1 MHFIKALTVPI
12 VISAVKGCSMPGP
25 MVSQAKQQ
33 LNAIIDAYLSVS
45 DVERV
50 LVACDYADTAHD
62 GVARKSGEPYIL
74 HPIAV
79 SCILA
84 HMRLDAETLM
94 AALLHDVIE
103 DTEFTKQDITEK
115 FGLTVAELVDG
126 VTKLSQSSDK
136 EYNKAASF
144 RKILQ
149 ATLQDPRVIII
160 KLADRYHNMTT
171 LGALRPDKRARIAQ
185 ETFEIFVPMAR
196 LVGMNEMAD
205 NLEHLC
211 YQNLDLDMYNN
222 VQEALLQTKP
232 KRCEYQTKWENNLTT
247 LLEQHQI
254 TGRIKKKNNN
264 IELLRHFVKND
275 IDLQELTHS
284 HAFEIIL
291 QSIADCDR
299 LAEILK
305 ESFKVLSYADH
316 IRRPLPGGNQS
327 LMLRLKGEKTTLSLT
342 IQTEL
347 MRKAARFGVVLG
359 ENAPQACRSA
369 IQASMQNLN
378 VLVDGECAK
387 TTFSELLD
395 YLHQE
400 KIWVYTPHG
409 HLHELPQGATA
420 VDFAYSASLFLGNHA
435 VGAKINGETKPL
447 STPLLS
453 GQVIEIITDVL
464 ATPNPDWLS
473 FINTQKARR
482 ALQNILRDQDQDEQ
496 RLVGQQA
503 LNRALKLF
511 NRSVSDLSLADWEN
525 LLNWRHLNDKE
536 QLFEQIAVGDL
547 LPQLVANHL
556 FSQDTIQTSNNSS
569 RLILGTD
576 GIDVKYAHCCN
587 PVLGDPIQG
596 HLSRRGL
603 IVHRARCH
611 NLLHEQQQH
620 PENIMPLQWTTEDS
634 EDISFTAYLCLN
646 MLLNDE
652 QISELIYLCR
662 KEKVGVE
669 TVRSHEDKTYV
680 NIVVHNRKQIAE
692 VIRNLRM
699 HFGFPRISRLAQP
712 IAITESAKVAS

>member
-1 MHFIKALTVPI
+1 
-12 VISAVKGCSMPGP
+12 MPGP
-25 MVSQAKQQ
+25 QVSQAKQQ
-33 LNAIIDAYLSVS
+33 LKIIIDAYLNEK

-50 LVACDYADTAHD
+50 LAACDYADMAHD
-62 GVARKSGEPYIL
+62 GITRKSGEPYVL

-79 SCILA
+79 ASILA
-84 HMRLDAETLM
+84 HMRLDTETLM

-103 DTEFTKQDITEK
+103 DTEFNKDDITET
-115 FGLTVAELVDG
+115 FSRTVAELVDG
-126 VTKLSQSSDK
+126 VTKLSHSSDK
-136 EYNKAASF
+136 EFNKAASF

-149 ATLQDPRVIII
+149 ATLQDPRVIIV

-171 LGALRPDKRARIAQ
+171 LEALRPDKRARIAK

-211 YQNLDLDMYNN
+211 YQNLDLDMYND
-222 VQEALLQTKP
+222 VQAALLQTKS
-232 KRCEYQTKWENNLTT
+232 KRCEYQAIWEKKLSD
-247 LLEQHQI
+247 LLEQHRLQ
-254 TGRIKKKNNN
+254 GRIKKKDNN

-275 IDLQELTHS
+275 INLQELTHS

-291 QSIADCDR
+291 QSIADCDSF
-299 LAEILK
+299 AELLK
-305 ESFKVLSYADH
+305 DSFKVLNFQDN
-316 IRRPLPGGNQS
+316 IRQPLPGGNQS
-327 LMLRLKGEKTTLSLT
+327 LTMRIKGEKTTLSLT

-347 MRKAARFGVVLG
+347 MRKAARFGLVLG
-359 ENAPQACRSA
+359 ESAPQACRSA

-400 KIWVYTPHG
+400 KIWVYTPQG

-435 VGAKINGETKPL
+435 VGSKVDGEIKPL
-447 STPLLS
+447 STPLAS

-482 ALQNILRDQDQDEQ
+482 AIQNILRDQDRDEQ
-496 RLVGQQA
+496 LLVGQQA

-511 NRSVSDLSLADWEN
+511 NRSIKDLSLSDWEN
-525 LLNWRHLNDKE
+525 LLNWRHIQTQE

-556 FSQDTIQTSNNSS
+556 FANDEHSSSASS
-569 RLILGTD
+569 RLIQGTE
-576 GIDVKYAHCCN
+576 GADVKYAHCCN

-596 HLSRRGL
+596 HLTRRGL
-603 IVHRARCH
+603 IVHRSRCH
-611 NLLHEQQQH
+611 NLLHEQKQH
-620 PENIMPLQWTTEDS
+620 PENIMPLHWTTDDS
-634 EDISFTAYLCLN
+634 EDISFTAYLCIDLA
-646 MLLNDE
+646 MNDE
-652 QISELIYLCR
+652 QISDLIYQCR
-662 KEKVGVE
+662 KAKSGVE
-669 TVRSHEDKTYV
+669 SVRNYDGKTYV
-680 NIVVHNRKQIAE
+680 NIVAHNRKQIAQI
-692 VIRNLRM
+692 IRDLRM
-699 HFGFPRISRLAQP
+699 NFGFPRIVRLAQP
-712 IAITESAKVAS
+712 IVMPEASKAS

>member
-1 MHFIKALTVPI
+1 
-12 VISAVKGCSMPGP
+12 MPGEA
-25 MVSQAKQQ
+25 VRQAKQQ
-33 LNAIIDAYLSVS
+33 LSLIIDAYLNTH

-50 LVACDYADTAHD
+50 LAACDYADIAHT
-62 GVARKSGEPYIL
+62 GITRKSGEPYII

-103 DTEFTKQDITEK
+103 DTDFTKDDIIEK

-126 VTKLSQSSDK
+126 VTKLSHSSDK

-171 LGALRPDKRARIAQ
+171 LESLRPDKRARIAQ
-185 ETFEIFVPMAR
+185 ETYDIFVPMAR

-205 NLEHLC
+205 NLENLC
-211 YQNLDLDMYNN
+211 YQNLDLDMFVD
-222 VQEALLQTKP
+222 VQNALAQTKP
-232 KRCEYQTKWENNLTT
+232 ERCKYQTIWEQNLTD
-247 LLEQHQI
+247 LLTTQSIQ
-254 TGRIKKKNNN
+254 GRIKKKNNN
-264 IELLRHFVKND
+264 IELIRHFVKNE
-275 IDLQELTHS
+275 INLQELTHS

-291 QSIADCDR
+291 QNIADCDHLVDALR
-299 LAEILK
+299 EN
-305 ESFKVLSYADH
+305 FQVLHYDDH

-327 LMLRLKGEKTTLSLT
+327 LMLKLKGEKTSLSLT

-347 MRKAARFGVVLG
+347 MRKAARYGLVLG

-378 VLVDGECAK
+378 VLIDGACAK
-387 TTFSELLD
+387 TTFNDLLD

-409 HLHELPQGATA
+409 QLHELPQGATV

-435 VGAKINGETKPL
+435 VGAKINGEIKPL
-447 STPLLS
+447 STPLIS
-453 GQVIEIITDVL
+453 GQVVEIITDVL

-482 ALQNILRDQDQDEQ
+482 ALQNILKDQDDEEQ
-496 RLVGQQA
+496 CLVGQQA

-511 NRSVSDLSLADWEN
+511 NLSVNDLSQEDWTD
-525 LLNWRHLNDKE
+525 LLQWRHVSTKDV
-536 QLFEQIAVGDL
+536 LFQQIAVGDL

-556 FSQDTIQTSNNSS
+556 FAQDHHDELLTSN
-569 RLILGTD
+569 RLIQGTD
-576 GIDVKYAHCCN
+576 GVDVKYAHCCN
-587 PVLGDPIQG
+587 PVMGDPIQG
-596 HLSRRGL
+596 HISRRGL
-603 IVHRARCH
+603 IVHRAKCH
-611 NLLHEQQQH
+611 NLLHEQHLH
-620 PENIMPLQWTTEDS
+620 PENIMLLQWTTEPVD
-634 EDISFTAYLCLN
+634 DVSFTAYLSID
-646 MLLNDE
+646 MRMSDE
-652 QISELIYLCR
+652 QISELIYQCR
-662 KEKVGVE
+662 KAKTGVE
-669 TVRSHEDKTYV
+669 MVQTHDDKTYV
-680 NIVVHNRKQIAE
+680 NIVVDDRKKIAQI
-692 VIRNLRM
+692 IRELRM
-699 HFGFPRISRLAQP
+699 HFGFPRIERLSMPAVLP
-712 IAITESAKVAS
+712 SVSHAC

>member
-1 MHFIKALTVPI
+1 
-12 VISAVKGCSMPGP
+12 MPGQE
-25 MVSQAKQQ
+25 VSQAKRQ
-33 LNAIIDAYLSVS
+33 LNIIIDAYLKPSE
-45 DVERV
+45 VEQV
-50 LVACDYADTAHD
+50 LAACDYADIAHD
-62 GVARKSGEPYIL
+62 GVTRKSGEPYIL

-84 HMRLDAETLM
+84 HMRMDAETLM

-103 DTEFTKQDITEK
+103 DTDFSKDDITDK
-115 FGLTVAELVDG
+115 FGRIVAELVDG
-126 VTKLSQSSDK
+126 VTKLSHSSDK

-171 LGALRPDKRARIAQ
+171 LGSLRPDKRARIAQ
-185 ETFEIFVPMAR
+185 ETFDVFVPMAR

-211 YQNLDLDMYNN
+211 YQNLDLDMYND
-222 VQEALLQTKP
+222 VQESLLSTKP
-232 KRCEYQTKWENNLTT
+232 ERCQYQTVWEQNLAD
-247 LLEQHQI
+247 LLHTYSIE
-254 TGRIKKKNNN
+254 GRIKKKNNN
-264 IELLRHFVKND
+264 IELLRHFVKNE

-291 QSIADCDR
+291 KTIADCDR
-299 LAEILK
+299 LVEALREN
-305 ESFKVLSYADH
+305 FQVLHYEDH
-316 IRRPLPGGNQS
+316 IRYPLPGGNQS
-327 LMLRLKGEKTTLSLT
+327 LMIRLKGEKTTLSLT

-369 IQASMQNLN
+369 IQASMKNLN
-378 VLVDGECAK
+378 ILVDGDCAK
-387 TTFSELLD
+387 TTFNDLLD

-409 HLHELPQGATA
+409 QLHELPQGATA

-435 VGAKINGETKPL
+435 VGAKINGEIKPL
-447 STPLLS
+447 STPLQS
-453 GQVIEIITDVL
+453 GQVIEVITDVL

-482 ALQNILRDQDQDEQ
+482 AIQNILKDQDIEEQ

-511 NRSVSDLSLADWEN
+511 NLSVKDLSESDWAD
-525 LLNWRHLNDKE
+525 LLQWRHVSTKE
-536 QLFEQIAVGDL
+536 ALFEQIAVGDL

-556 FSQDTIQTSNNSS
+556 FAQDQDENNASQ
-569 RLILGTD
+569 RLIQGTE
-576 GIDVKYAHCCN
+576 GVDVKYAHCCN

-596 HLSRRGL
+596 HISRRGL

-611 NLLHEQQQH
+611 NLLHEQHLH
-620 PENIMPLQWTTEDS
+620 PENIMPLHWNSETED
-634 EDISFTAYLCLN
+634 DINFSAYLSIDLV
-646 MLLNDE
+646 LNDE

-662 KEKVGVE
+662 KLKTGVE
-669 TVRSHEDKTYV
+669 SVQSRDDKTFV
-680 NIVVHNRKQIAE
+680 NIVVKDRKQIAQI
-692 VIRNLRM
+692 IRELRM
-699 HFGFPRISRLAQP
+699 LFGFPRVTRLAMP
-712 IAITESAKVAS
+712 IAITPVSKAC

>member
-1 MHFIKALTVPI
+1 
-12 VISAVKGCSMPGP
+12 MPDP
-25 MVSQAKQQ
+25 QVSQARQQ
-33 LNAIIDAYLSVS
+33 LKIIIDAYLDAS

-50 LVACDYADTAHD
+50 LAACDYADLAHD
-62 GVARKSGEPYIL
+62 GVTRKSGEPYIL

-79 SCILA
+79 SSILS

-103 DTEFTKQDITEK
+103 DTEFNKDDIAEK
-115 FGLTVAELVDG
+115 FGRTVAELVDG
-126 VTKLSQSSDK
+126 VTKLSHSSDK

-171 LGALRPDKRARIAQ
+171 LGSLRPDKRMRIAQ
-185 ETFEIFVPMAR
+185 ETSDIFVPMAR
-196 LVGMNEMAD
+196 IVGMNEMAD

-211 YQNLDLDMYNN
+211 YQNLDLDMFNN

-232 KRCEYQTKWENNLTT
+232 KRCEYQSLWEKNLTE
-247 LLEQHQI
+247 LLQQHQI
-254 TGRIKKKNNN
+254 SGRIKKKNNN

-299 LAEILK
+299 LAEILR
-305 ESFKVLSYADH
+305 ENFQILHYEDH

-327 LMLRLKGEKTTLSLT
+327 LMMRLKGEKTTLSLT

-347 MRKAARFGVVLG
+347 MRKAARFGVILG

-378 VLVDGECAK
+378 VLIDGACAK
-387 TTFSELLD
+387 TTFSDLLD

-409 HLHELPQGATA
+409 HLHELPQGATV

-435 VGAKINGETKPL
+435 VGAKINGEIKPL
-447 STPLLS
+447 STPLIS

-482 ALQNILRDQDQDEQ
+482 AIQNILRDQDIEEQ
-496 RLVGQQA
+496 QLVGQQA

-511 NRSVSDLSLADWEN
+511 NRSITDLTDADW
-525 LLNWRHLNDKE
+525 LDILQWRHIESQE

-556 FSQDTIQTSNNSS
+556 FAQGQNIDPQSS
-569 RLILGTD
+569 TRLIQGTE
-576 GIDVKYAHCCN
+576 GVDVKYAHCCN
-587 PVLGDPIQG
+587 PVLGDPLQG

-611 NLLHEQQQH
+611 NLLHEQHLH
-620 PENIMPLQWTTEDS
+620 PENIMPLQWSSEDI
-634 EDISFTAYLCLN
+634 EDISFNAYLSIDLS
-646 MLLNDE
+646 MNDE
-652 QISELIYLCR
+652 QISDLIYQCS
-662 KEKVGVE
+662 KEKTGVE
-669 TVRSHEDKTYV
+669 MVHNHDGKTYV
-680 NIVVHNRKQIAE
+680 NIVVHNRKQIAQI
-692 VIRNLRM
+692 IRDLRM
-699 HFGFPRISRLAQP
+699 HFGFPRIARLGQP
-712 IAITESAKVAS
+712 INISETSKAS

>member
-1 MHFIKALTVPI
+1 
-12 VISAVKGCSMPGP
+12 MPGP
-25 MVSQAKQQ
+25 QVSQARQQ
-33 LNAIIDAYLSVS
+33 LKIIIDAYLDAS

-50 LVACDYADTAHD
+50 LAACDYADLAHD
-62 GVARKSGEPYIL
+62 GVTRKSGEPYIL

-79 SCILA
+79 SSILS

-103 DTEFTKQDITEK
+103 DTEFNKDDIAEK
-115 FGLTVAELVDG
+115 FGRTVAELVDG
-126 VTKLSQSSDK
+126 VTKLSHSSDK

-144 RKILQ
+144 RRILQ

-171 LGALRPDKRARIAQ
+171 LGSLRPDKRMRIAQ
-185 ETFEIFVPMAR
+185 ETSDIFVPMAR
-196 LVGMNEMAD
+196 IVGMNEMAD

-211 YQNLDLDMYNN
+211 YQNLDLDMFNN

-232 KRCEYQTKWENNLTT
+232 KRCEYQSLWEKNLTE
-247 LLEQHQI
+247 LLQQHQI
-254 TGRIKKKNNN
+254 SGRIKKKNNN

-299 LAEILK
+299 LAEILR
-305 ESFKVLSYADH
+305 ENFQILHYEDH

-327 LMLRLKGEKTTLSLT
+327 LMMRLKGEKTTLSLT

-347 MRKAARFGVVLG
+347 MRKAARFGVILG

-378 VLVDGECAK
+378 VLIDGACAK
-387 TTFSELLD
+387 TTFSDLLD

-409 HLHELPQGATA
+409 HLHELPQGATV

-435 VGAKINGETKPL
+435 VGAKINGEIKPL
-447 STPLLS
+447 STPLVS

-482 ALQNILRDQDQDEQ
+482 AIQNILRDQDIEEQ
-496 RLVGQQA
+496 QLVGQQA

-511 NRSVSDLSLADWEN
+511 NRSITDLTDADW
-525 LLNWRHLNDKE
+525 LDILQWRHIESQE

-556 FSQDTIQTSNNSS
+556 FAQGQNIDPQAST
-569 RLILGTD
+569 RLIQGTE
-576 GIDVKYAHCCN
+576 GVDVKYAHCCN

-611 NLLHEQQQH
+611 NLLHEQHLH
-620 PENIMPLQWTTEDS
+620 PENIMPLHWTSDDAN
-634 EDISFTAYLCLN
+634 DISFTAYLSVD
-646 MLLNDE
+646 MVMNDE
-652 QISELIYLCR
+652 QISDLIYQCR
-662 KEKVGVE
+662 KEKTGVE
-669 TVRSHEDKTYV
+669 MVHSHEGKTYV
-680 NIVVHNRKQIAE
+680 NIVVHNRKQIAQI
-692 VIRNLRM
+692 IRDLRM
-699 HFGFPRISRLAQP
+699 HFGFPRITRLAQP
-712 IAITESAKVAS
+712 INISEASKAS

>member
-1 MHFIKALTVPI
+1 
-12 VISAVKGCSMPGP
+12 
-25 MVSQAKQQ
+25 
-33 LNAIIDAYLSVS
+33 
-45 DVERV
+45 
-50 LVACDYADTAHD
+50 
-62 GVARKSGEPYIL
+62 
-74 HPIAV
+74 
-79 SCILA
+79 
-84 HMRLDAETLM
+84 MRLDAETLM

-103 DTEFTKQDITEK
+103 DTDFNKEDIAEK
-115 FGLTVAELVDG
+115 FGRTVAELVDG
-126 VTKLSQSSDK
+126 VTKLSHSSDK

-171 LGALRPDKRARIAQ
+171 LGSLRPDKRARIAQ
-185 ETFEIFVPMAR
+185 ETFDIFVPMAR
-196 LVGMNEMAD
+196 IVGMNEMAD

-211 YQNLDLDMYNN
+211 YQNLDLDMFNN
-222 VQEALLQTKP
+222 VQDALLQTKP
-232 KRCEYQTKWENNLTT
+232 KRCEYQSIWEKNLTE
-247 LLEQHQI
+247 LLQQHQI
-254 TGRIKKKNNN
+254 SGRIKKKNNN

-275 IDLQELTHS
+275 INLQELTHS

-299 LAEILK
+299 LAEILR
-305 ESFKVLSYADH
+305 ENFQILHYEDH

-327 LMLRLKGEKTTLSLT
+327 LMMRLKGEKTTLSLT

-387 TTFSELLD
+387 TTFSDLLD

-435 VGAKINGETKPL
+435 VGAKVNGETRPL
-447 STPLLS
+447 STPLVS

-482 ALQNILRDQDQDEQ
+482 AIQNILRDQDIEEQ
-496 RLVGQQA
+496 QLVGQQA

-511 NRSVSDLSLADWEN
+511 NRSIKDLTESDWMDILQ
-525 LLNWRHLNDKE
+525 WRYIESKE

-556 FSQDTIQTSNNSS
+556 FAQGQGLDNQSS
-569 RLILGTD
+569 TRLIQGTE
-576 GIDVKYAHCCN
+576 GVDVKYAHCCN

-611 NLLHEQQQH
+611 NLLHEQHLH
-620 PENIMPLQWTTEDS
+620 PENIMPLHWTS
-634 EDISFTAYLCLN
+634 EEVNDISFTAYLSID
-646 MLLNDE
+646 MEMSDE
-652 QISELIYLCR
+652 QVSDLIYQCR
-662 KEKVGVE
+662 KEKTGVE
-669 TVRSHEDKTYV
+669 MVHNHEGKTYV
-680 NIVVHNRKQIAE
+680 NIVVHNRKQIAQI
-692 VIRNLRM
+692 IRDLRM
-699 HFGFPRISRLAQP
+699 HFGFPRIVRLAQP
-712 IAITESAKVAS
+712 INIAEASKAS

>member
-1 MHFIKALTVPI
+1 
-12 VISAVKGCSMPGP
+12 MPGP
-25 MVSQAKQQ
+25 EVSQAKQQ
-33 LNAIIDAYLSVS
+33 LKIIIDAYLPES

-50 LVACDYADTAHD
+50 LDACDYADIAHD
-62 GVARKSGEPYIL
+62 GITRKSGEPYIL

-84 HMRLDAETLM
+84 HMRMDAETLM

-103 DTEFTKQDITEK
+103 DTDFSKEDISEK
-115 FGLTVAELVDG
+115 FSKTVAELVDG

-171 LGALRPDKRARIAQ
+171 LGALRPDKRARIAN

-222 VQEALLQTKP
+222 VQVALSQTKP
-232 KRCEYQTKWENNLTT
+232 KRCEYQTKWENNLNT
-247 LLEQHQI
+247 LLQEHQI
-254 TGRIKKKNNN
+254 AGRIKKKNNN

-299 LAEILK
+299 IAEILRN
-305 ESFKVLSYADH
+305 SFQVLHYADH

-327 LMLRLKGEKTTLSLT
+327 LMMRLKGEKTTLSLT
-342 IQTEL
+342 SQTEL

-400 KIWVYTPHG
+400 KIWVYTPQG

-447 STPLLS
+447 STPLMS

-482 ALQNILRDQDQDEQ
+482 ALQNILRDQDLDEQ

-511 NRSVSDLSLADWEN
+511 NRSVNDLTTEDWQDI
-525 LLNWRHLNDKE
+525 LNWRHIADQN

-556 FSQDTIQTSNNSS
+556 FAQDSTHSTTSSD
-569 RLILGTD
+569 RLIQGTE
-576 GIDVKYAHCCN
+576 GVDVKYAHCCN
-587 PVLGDPIQG
+587 PVLGDQIQG

-603 IVHRARCH
+603 IVHRSRCH
-611 NLLHEQQQH
+611 NLLHEQHMH
-620 PENIMPLQWTTEDS
+620 PENIMPLQWNADEI
-634 EDISFTAYLCLN
+634 EDISFSAFLSIN
-646 MLLNDE
+646 MSMNDE
-652 QISELIYLCR
+652 QISELIYQCR

-669 TVRSHEDKTYV
+669 SVRTHEDKTYV
-680 NIVVHNRKQIAE
+680 NIVVHDRKQIAKI
-692 VIRNLRM
+692 IRDLRM
-699 HFGFPRISRLAQP
+699 LFGFPRISRLAQP
-712 IAITESAKVAS
+712 VNFAETSKAS

>member
-1 MHFIKALTVPI
+1 
-12 VISAVKGCSMPGP
+12 MPGP
-25 MVSQAKQQ
+25 QVSQARQQ
-33 LNAIIDAYLSVS
+33 LKIIIDAYLTVS
-45 DVERV
+45 EVERV
-50 LVACDYADTAHD
+50 LMACDYADIAHD
-62 GVARKSGEPYIL
+62 GVTRKSGEPYIL

-79 SCILA
+79 SSILS

-103 DTEFTKQDITEK
+103 DTEFNKDDISK
-115 FGLTVAELVDG
+115 NFGHTVAELVDG
-126 VTKLSQSSDK
+126 VTKLSHSSDK

-171 LGALRPDKRARIAQ
+171 LGSLRPDKRRRIAQ
-185 ETFEIFVPMAR
+185 ETFDIFVPMAR
-196 LVGMNEMAD
+196 IVGMNEMAD

-222 VQEALLQTKP
+222 IQEALLQTKP
-232 KRCEYQTKWENNLTT
+232 KRCDYQSLWEKNLTD
-247 LLEQHQI
+247 LLQQHQI
-254 TGRIKKKNNN
+254 SGRIKKKNNN

-275 IDLQELTHS
+275 INLQELTHS

-291 QSIADCDR
+291 HSIADCDR
-299 LAEILK
+299 LAEILR
-305 ESFKVLSYADH
+305 ENFQILHYEDH

-327 LMLRLKGEKTTLSLT
+327 LMMRLKGEKTTLSLT
-342 IQTEL
+342 LQTEL

-378 VLVDGECAK
+378 VLIDGACAK
-387 TTFSELLD
+387 TTISDLLD

-400 KIWVYTPHG
+400 KIWVYTLHG

-447 STPLLS
+447 STPLVS

-473 FINTQKARR
+473 FVNTQKARR
-482 ALQNILRDQDQDEQ
+482 ALQNILREQDIEEQ
-496 RLVGQQA
+496 QLVGQQA

-511 NRSVSDLSLADWEN
+511 NRSSKDLTEADWIDI
-525 LLNWRHLNDKE
+525 LQWRHVETKE

-556 FSQDTIQTSNNSS
+556 FAHDQNIEIQSS
-569 RLILGTD
+569 TRLIQGTE
-576 GIDVKYAHCCN
+576 GVDVKYAHCCN

-611 NLLHEQQQH
+611 NLLHEQHLH
-620 PENIMPLQWTTEDS
+620 PENIMPLQWSSEDI
-634 EDISFTAYLCLN
+634 EDISFNAYLSIDLS
-646 MLLNDE
+646 MNDE
-652 QISELIYLCR
+652 QISDLIYQCR
-662 KEKVGVE
+662 KEKTGVE
-669 TVRSHEDKTYV
+669 MVHNHDGKTYV
-680 NIVVHNRKQIAE
+680 NIVVHNRKQIAQI
-692 VIRNLRM
+692 IRDLRM
-699 HFGFPRISRLAQP
+699 HFGFPRIARLGQP
-712 IAITESAKVAS
+712 INISETSKAS

>member
-1 MHFIKALTVPI
+1 
-12 VISAVKGCSMPGP
+12 MPGQE
-25 MVSQAKQQ
+25 VSQAKRQ
-33 LNAIIDAYLSVS
+33 LNIIIDAYLKSS
-45 DVERV
+45 EVEQV
-50 LVACDYADTAHD
+50 LAACDYADIAHD
-62 GVARKSGEPYIL
+62 GVTRKSGEPYIL

-84 HMRLDAETLM
+84 HMRMDAETLM

-103 DTEFTKQDITEK
+103 DTDFSKDDITDK
-115 FGLTVAELVDG
+115 FGRIVAELVDG
-126 VTKLSQSSDK
+126 VTKLSHSSDK

-171 LGALRPDKRARIAQ
+171 LGSLHPDKRARIAQ
-185 ETFEIFVPMAR
+185 ETFDVFVPMAR

-211 YQNLDLDMYNN
+211 YQNLDLDMYND
-222 VQEALLQTKP
+222 VQESLLSTKP
-232 KRCEYQTKWENNLTT
+232 ERCQYQTVWEQNLAD
-247 LLEQHQI
+247 LLHTYSIE
-254 TGRIKKKNNN
+254 GRIKKKNNN
-264 IELLRHFVKND
+264 IELLRHFVKNE

-291 QSIADCDR
+291 KTIADCDR
-299 LAEILK
+299 LVEALREN
-305 ESFKVLSYADH
+305 FQVLHYEDH
-316 IRRPLPGGNQS
+316 IRYPLPGGNQS
-327 LMLRLKGEKTTLSLT
+327 LMIRLKGEKTTLSLT

-369 IQASMQNLN
+369 IQASMKNLN
-378 VLVDGECAK
+378 ILVDGDCAK
-387 TTFSELLD
+387 TTFNDLLD

-409 HLHELPQGATA
+409 QLHELPQGATA

-435 VGAKINGETKPL
+435 VGAKINGEIKPL
-447 STPLLS
+447 STPLQS
-453 GQVIEIITDVL
+453 GQVIEVITDVL

-482 ALQNILRDQDQDEQ
+482 AIQNILKDQDIEEQ

-511 NRSVSDLSLADWEN
+511 NLSVKDLSESDWAD
-525 LLNWRHLNDKE
+525 LLQWRHVSTKE
-536 QLFEQIAVGDL
+536 ALFEQIAVGDL

-556 FSQDTIQTSNNSS
+556 FAQDQDENNASQ
-569 RLILGTD
+569 RLIQGTE
-576 GIDVKYAHCCN
+576 GVDVKYAHCCN

-596 HLSRRGL
+596 HISRRGL

-611 NLLHEQQQH
+611 NLLHEQHLH
-620 PENIMPLQWTTEDS
+620 PENIMPLHWNSETED
-634 EDISFTAYLCLN
+634 DINFSAYLSIDLV
-646 MLLNDE
+646 LSDE

-662 KEKVGVE
+662 KLKTGVE
-669 TVRSHEDKTYV
+669 SVQSRDDKTFV
-680 NIVVHNRKQIAE
+680 NIVVKDRKQIAQI
-692 VIRNLRM
+692 IRELRM
-699 HFGFPRISRLAQP
+699 LFGFPRVTRLAMP
-712 IAITESAKVAS
+712 IAITPVSKAC

>member
-1 MHFIKALTVPI
+1 
-12 VISAVKGCSMPGP
+12 MPGP

-33 LNAIIDAYLSVS
+33 LKAIIDAYLSVS

-50 LVACDYADTAHD
+50 LEACDYADIAHD
-62 GVARKSGEPYIL
+62 GITRKSGEPYIL

-103 DTEFTKQDITEK
+103 DTEFTKQDIAEK
-115 FGLTVAELVDG
+115 FSPTVAELVDG
-126 VTKLSQSSDK
+126 VTKLSHSSDK

-196 LVGMNEMAD
+196 IVGMNEMAD

-222 VQEALLQTKP
+222 VQEALKQTKP
-232 KRCEYQTKWENNLTT
+232 KRCEYQTKWENNLTA
-247 LLEQHQI
+247 LLEQNNI
-254 TGRIKKKNNN
+254 NGRIKKKNNN

-305 ESFKVLSYADH
+305 DSFKVLSYADH

-378 VLVDGECAK
+378 VLIDGACAK

-409 HLHELPQGATA
+409 NLHELPQGATA

-447 STPLLS
+447 STPLVS

-511 NRSVSDLSLADWEN
+511 NRSVKDLTLADWEN
-525 LLNWRHLNDKE
+525 VLNWRHLTDKE

-556 FSQDTIQTSNNSS
+556 FAQDAIQTPTNSS

-576 GIDVKYAHCCN
+576 GVDVKYAHCCN
-587 PVLGDPIQG
+587 PVLGDQIQG

-603 IVHRARCH
+603 IVHRSRCH
-611 NLLHEQQQH
+611 NLLHEQHLH
-620 PENIMPLQWTTEDS
+620 PENIMPLHWTTEDS

-669 TVRSHEDKTYV
+669 NVRAHEGKTYV
-680 NIVVHNRKQIAE
+680 NIVVHNRKQIAQI
-692 VIRNLRM
+692 IRNLRM

-712 IAITESAKVAS
+712 IAITETAQVAS

>member
-1 MHFIKALTVPI
+1 
-12 VISAVKGCSMPGP
+12 MPGP
-25 MVSQAKQQ
+25 QVSQAKQQ
-33 LNAIIDAYLSVS
+33 LEIIIDAYLSES

-50 LVACDYADTAHD
+50 LAACDYADMAHD
-62 GVARKSGEPYIL
+62 GIVRKSGEPYIL

-84 HMRLDAETLM
+84 HMRLDPETLM

-103 DTEFTKQDITEK
+103 DTEFNKDDITET
-115 FGLTVAELVDG
+115 FGFTVAELVDG
-126 VTKLSQSSDK
+126 VTKLSHSSDK

-149 ATLQDPRVIII
+149 ATLQDPRVIIV

-171 LGALRPDKRARIAQ
+171 LDALRPDKRARIAR

-196 LVGMNEMAD
+196 IVGMNEMAD

-222 VQEALLQTKP
+222 VQTALQETKP
-232 KRCEYQTKWENNLTT
+232 KRCEYQAKWEKNLTE
-247 LLEQHQI
+247 LLQQHAIQ
-254 TGRIKKKNNN
+254 GRIKKKNNN

-299 LAEILK
+299 LAEILTQ
-305 ESFKVLSYADH
+305 SFKIQSYEDH

-327 LMLRLKGEKTTLSLT
+327 LMMRLKGEKTTLSLT

-359 ENAPQACRSA
+359 ESAPQACRSA

-420 VDFAYSASLFLGNHA
+420 VDFAYAASLFLGNHA
-435 VGAKINGETKPL
+435 VGAKINNETKPL
-447 STPLLS
+447 STPLVS
-453 GQVIEIITDVL
+453 GQVVEIITDVL

-482 ALQNILRDQDQDEQ
+482 AIQNILRDQDPDEQ

-511 NRSVSDLSLADWEN
+511 HRSIRDLTEADWKN
-525 LLNWRHLNDKE
+525 LLEWRHVSSKE

-556 FSQDTIQTSNNSS
+556 FAQDQHQNIASS
-569 RLILGTD
+569 DRLIQGTE
-576 GIDVKYAHCCN
+576 GVDVKYAHCCN

-596 HLSRRGL
+596 HLTRRGL

-611 NLLHEQQQH
+611 NLLHEQHQH
-620 PENIMPLQWTTEDS
+620 PENIMLLQWTSDDL
-634 EDISFTAYLCLN
+634 EDISFTAYLSIDLD
-646 MLLNDE
+646 MNDE
-652 QISELIYLCR
+652 QISDLIYQCR
-662 KEKVGVE
+662 KVHSGVE
-669 TVRSHEDKTYV
+669 MVRTQDDKTYV
-680 NIVVHNRKQIAE
+680 NIVVHNRKQIAQI
-692 VIRNLRM
+692 IRDLRM
-699 HFGFPRISRLAQP
+699 YFGFPRIIRLAQP
-712 IAITESAKVAS
+712 VVFSEASKAS

>member
-1 MHFIKALTVPI
+1 
-12 VISAVKGCSMPGP
+12 MPGQE
-25 MVSQAKQQ
+25 VSQAKQQ
-33 LNAIIDAYLSVS
+33 LNVIIDAYLKPS

-50 LVACDYADTAHD
+50 LAACDYADIAHD
-62 GVARKSGEPYIL
+62 GITRKSGEPYIL

-84 HMRLDAETLM
+84 HMRMDPETLM

-103 DTEFTKQDITEK
+103 DTDFTKEDIVEK
-115 FGLTVAELVDG
+115 FGRTVAELVDG
-126 VTKLSQSSDK
+126 VTKLSHSSDK

-185 ETFEIFVPMAR
+185 ETFDIFVPMAR

-211 YQNLDLDMYNN
+211 YQNLDLDMYND
-222 VQEALLQTKP
+222 VQESLLKTKP
-232 KRCEYQTKWENNLTT
+232 ERCKYQSIWEQNLVDLLNNYNIL
-247 LLEQHQI
+247 
-254 TGRIKKKNNN
+254 GRIKKKNNN
-264 IELLRHFVKND
+264 IELLRHFVKNE

-299 LAEILK
+299 FVDALREN
-305 ESFKVLSYADH
+305 FQVLSYEDH

-327 LMLRLKGEKTTLSLT
+327 LMIKLKGERTTLSLT

-369 IQASMQNLN
+369 IQASMKNLDI
-378 VLVDGECAK
+378 LVGGECAK
-387 TTFSELLD
+387 TTFNDLLD

-409 HLHELPQGATA
+409 QLHELPQGATA

-435 VGAKINGETKPL
+435 VGAKINNEIKPL
-447 STPLLS
+447 STPLAS

-482 ALQNILRDQDQDEQ
+482 AIQNILREQDLEEQ

-511 NRSVSDLSLADWEN
+511 NRSVKDLSEADWID
-525 LLNWRHLNDKE
+525 LLQWRHIQDKNA
-536 QLFEQIAVGDL
+536 LFEQIAVGDL

-556 FSQDTIQTSNNSS
+556 FAQSQPSDHTVSE
-569 RLILGTD
+569 RLIQGTE
-576 GIDVKYAHCCN
+576 GVDVKYAHCCN
-587 PVLGDPIQG
+587 PVFGDQIQG

-611 NLLHEQQQH
+611 NLIHEQHLH
-620 PENIMPLQWTTEDS
+620 PENIMSLQWTSEQEEDVN
-634 EDISFTAYLCLN
+634 FNAYLSIDLV
-646 MLLNDE
+646 LNDE

-662 KEKVGVE
+662 KAKTGVE
-669 TVRSHEDKTYV
+669 SVRSHEDKTYV
-680 NIVVHNRKQIAE
+680 NVVVNNRKQIAQI
-692 VIRNLRM
+692 IRELRM
-699 HFGFPRISRLAQP
+699 QFGFPRIERLSMP
-712 IAITESAKVAS
+712 IVINDNIKAKAC

>member
-1 MHFIKALTVPI
+1 
-12 VISAVKGCSMPGP
+12 MPGP

-33 LNAIIDAYLSVS
+33 LNVIIDAYLSVS

-50 LVACDYADTAHD
+50 LEACDYADIAHD
-62 GVARKSGEPYIL
+62 GITRKSGEPYIL

-126 VTKLSQSSDK
+126 VTKLSHSSDK

-232 KRCEYQTKWENNLTT
+232 KRCEYQTKWENNLTA
-247 LLEQHQI
+247 LLEQHHI
-254 TGRIKKKNNN
+254 SGRIKKKNNN

-299 LAEILK
+299 LADILK
-305 ESFKVLSYADH
+305 ESFKVLNYADH

-327 LMLRLKGEKTTLSLT
+327 LMMRLKGEKTILSLT

-378 VLVDGECAK
+378 VLVDGACAK

-435 VGAKINGETKPL
+435 VGAKIDGETKPL

-511 NRSVSDLSLADWEN
+511 NRSVSDLTLADWEN
-525 LLNWRHLNDKE
+525 VLNWRHLNDKE

-556 FSQDTIQTSNNSS
+556 YAQDTIQSSNSA

-576 GIDVKYAHCCN
+576 GVDVKYAHCCN

-603 IVHRARCH
+603 IVHRSRCH
-611 NLLHEQQQH
+611 NLLHEQHLH
-620 PENIMPLQWTTEDS
+620 PENIMPLHWTTEDS

-669 TVRSHEDKTYV
+669 TVRSHEEKTYV

-692 VIRNLRM
+692 IIRNLRM

-712 IAITESAKVAS
+712 VAIAEPAKVAS

>member
-1 MHFIKALTVPI
+1 
-12 VISAVKGCSMPGP
+12 MPGP

-33 LNAIIDAYLSVS
+33 LNVIIDAYLSVS

-50 LVACDYADTAHD
+50 LEACDYADIAHD
-62 GVARKSGEPYIL
+62 GITRKSGEPYIL

-126 VTKLSQSSDK
+126 VTKLSHSSDK

-247 LLEQHQI
+247 LLEQHHI
-254 TGRIKKKNNN
+254 SGRIKKKNNN

-299 LAEILK
+299 LADILK
-305 ESFKVLSYADH
+305 ESFKVLNYADH

-327 LMLRLKGEKTTLSLT
+327 LMMRLKGEKTILSLT

-378 VLVDGECAK
+378 VLVDGACAK

-435 VGAKINGETKPL
+435 VGAKIDGETKPL

-453 GQVIEIITDVL
+453 GQVVEIITDVL

-511 NRSVSDLSLADWEN
+511 NRSVSDLTLADWEN
-525 LLNWRHLNDKE
+525 VLNWRHLNDKE

-556 FSQDTIQTSNNSS
+556 YAQDTIQTSNSA

-576 GIDVKYAHCCN
+576 GVDVKYAHCCN

-603 IVHRARCH
+603 IVHRSRCH
-611 NLLHEQQQH
+611 NLLHEQHLH
-620 PENIMPLQWTTEDS
+620 PENIMPLHWTTEDS

-669 TVRSHEDKTYV
+669 TVRSHEEKTYV

-692 VIRNLRM
+692 IIRNLRM

-712 IAITESAKVAS
+712 VAIAEPAKVAS

>member
-1 MHFIKALTVPI
+1 MLGAE
-12 VISAVKGCSMPGP
+12 
-25 MVSQAKQQ
+25 VSQAKQQ
-33 LNAIIDAYLSVS
+33 LKTIIDAYLSAS

-50 LVACDYADTAHD
+50 LEACDYADMAHD
-62 GVARKSGEPYIL
+62 GVTRKSGEPYIL

-103 DTEFTKQDITEK
+103 DTDFTKEDITAK
-115 FGLTVAELVDG
+115 FGRTVAELVDG
-126 VTKLSQSSDK
+126 VTKLSHSSDK
-136 EYNKAASF
+136 EFNKAASF

-160 KLADRYHNMTT
+160 KLSDRYHNMTT
-171 LGALRPDKRARIAQ
+171 LDALRPDKRARIAQ
-185 ETFEIFVPMAR
+185 ETFDVFVPMAR
-196 LVGMNEMAD
+196 IVGMNEMAD

-232 KRCEYQTKWENNLTT
+232 KRCEYQAIWESKLTA
-247 LLEQHQI
+247 LLEENALQ
-254 TGRIKKKNNN
+254 GRIKKKNNN

-275 IDLQELTHS
+275 INLQELTHS

-299 LAEILK
+299 LAEMLR
-305 ESFKVLSYADH
+305 ENFQVLSYADH

-378 VLVDGECAK
+378 VLVGGDCAK
-387 TTFSELLD
+387 TTFNELLD

-400 KIWVYTPHG
+400 KIWVYTPQG
-409 HLHELPQGATA
+409 HLHELPQGATV
-420 VDFAYSASLFLGNHA
+420 VDFAYAASLFLGNHA
-435 VGAKINGETKPL
+435 VGAKIDGETKSL
-447 STPLLS
+447 STALS
-453 GQVIEIITDVL
+453 NGQVVEVITDVL
-464 ATPNPDWLS
+464 ASPNPDWLS

-482 ALQNILRDQDQDEQ
+482 ALQNMLREQDIEEQ

-503 LNRALKLF
+503 LDRALKLF
-511 NRSVSDLSLADWEN
+511 NRSTKDLTAEDWAD
-525 LLNWRHLNDKE
+525 LLQWRHLESKDR
-536 QLFEQIAVGDL
+536 LFEQIAVGDL

-556 FSQDTIQTSNNSS
+556 FSQDHHSEESE
-569 RLILGTD
+569 RLIQGTE
-576 GIDVKYAHCCN
+576 GVDVKYAHCCN
-587 PVLGDPIQG
+587 PVLGDSIQG

-603 IVHRARCH
+603 IVHRNRCR
-611 NLLHEQQQH
+611 NLLHEQHLH
-620 PENIMPLQWTTEDS
+620 PENIMPLNWNNKHDVVEDV
-634 EDISFTAYLCLN
+634 SFTAYLAVDMSLS
-646 MLLNDE
+646 DE
-652 QISELIYLCR
+652 QISDLIYQCR
-662 KEKVGVE
+662 KAHTGVE
-669 TVRSHEDKTYV
+669 MVRPHEGKTYV
-680 NIVVHNRKQIAE
+680 NIVVNNRQHIAKI
-692 VIRNLRM
+692 IRDLRM
-699 HFGFPRISRLAQP
+699 QFGFPRIVRLFQTLNIQETTKA
-712 IAITESAKVAS
+712 AS

>member
-1 MHFIKALTVPI
+1 
-12 VISAVKGCSMPGP
+12 MPGP
-25 MVSQAKQQ
+25 QVSQARQQ
-33 LNAIIDAYLSVS
+33 LKIIIDAYLDAS

-50 LVACDYADTAHD
+50 LAACDYADLAHD
-62 GVARKSGEPYIL
+62 GVTRKSGEPYIL

-79 SCILA
+79 SSILS

-103 DTEFTKQDITEK
+103 DTEFNKDDIAEK
-115 FGLTVAELVDG
+115 FGRTVAELVDG
-126 VTKLSQSSDK
+126 VTKLSHSSDK

-171 LGALRPDKRARIAQ
+171 LGSLRPDKRMRIAQ
-185 ETFEIFVPMAR
+185 ETSDIFVPMAR
-196 LVGMNEMAD
+196 IVGMNEMAD

-211 YQNLDLDMYNN
+211 YQNLDLDMFNN

-232 KRCEYQTKWENNLTT
+232 KRCEYQSLWEKNLTE
-247 LLEQHQI
+247 LLQQHQI
-254 TGRIKKKNNN
+254 SGRIKKKNNN

-299 LAEILK
+299 LAEILR
-305 ESFKVLSYADH
+305 ENFQILHYEDH

-327 LMLRLKGEKTTLSLT
+327 LMMRLKGEKTTLSLT

-347 MRKAARFGVVLG
+347 MRKAARFGVILG

-378 VLVDGECAK
+378 VLIDGACAK
-387 TTFSELLD
+387 TTFSDLLD

-400 KIWVYTPHG
+400 KIWIYTPHG
-409 HLHELPQGATA
+409 HLHELPQGATV

-435 VGAKINGETKPL
+435 VGAKINGEIKPL
-447 STPLLS
+447 STPLVS

-482 ALQNILRDQDQDEQ
+482 AIQNILRDQDIEEQ
-496 RLVGQQA
+496 QLVGQQA

-511 NRSVSDLSLADWEN
+511 NRSITDLTDADW
-525 LLNWRHLNDKE
+525 LDILQWRHIESQE

-556 FSQDTIQTSNNSS
+556 FAQGQNIDPQAST
-569 RLILGTD
+569 RLIQGTE
-576 GIDVKYAHCCN
+576 GVDVKYAHCCN

-611 NLLHEQQQH
+611 NLLHEQHLH
-620 PENIMPLQWTTEDS
+620 PENIMPLHWTSDDAN
-634 EDISFTAYLCLN
+634 DISFTAYLSVD
-646 MLLNDE
+646 MVMNDE
-652 QISELIYLCR
+652 QISDLIYQCR
-662 KEKVGVE
+662 KEKTGVE
-669 TVRSHEDKTYV
+669 MVHSHEGKTYV
-680 NIVVHNRKQIAE
+680 NIVVHNRKQIAQI
-692 VIRNLRM
+692 IRDLRM
-699 HFGFPRISRLAQP
+699 HFGFPRITRLAQP
-712 IAITESAKVAS
+712 INISEASKAS

>member
-1 MHFIKALTVPI
+1 
-12 VISAVKGCSMPGP
+12 MPGP
-25 MVSQAKQQ
+25 QVSQAKQQ
-33 LNAIIDAYLSVS
+33 LNIIIDAYLSAS
-45 DVERV
+45 EVERV
-50 LVACDYADTAHD
+50 LAACDYADIAHD
-62 GVARKSGEPYIL
+62 GITRKSGEPYIL

-84 HMRLDAETLM
+84 HMRLDTETLM

-103 DTEFTKQDITEK
+103 DTEFTKEDITEK
-115 FGLTVAELVDG
+115 FGKTVAELVDG
-126 VTKLSQSSDK
+126 VTKLSHSSDK

-149 ATLQDPRVIII
+149 ATLQDPRVIIV

-171 LGALRPDKRARIAQ
+171 LDALRPDKRARIAK

-222 VQEALLQTKP
+222 VQAALQQTKA
-232 KRCEYQTKWENNLTT
+232 KRCEYQAIWEQKLHE
-247 LLEQHQI
+247 LLEKNAIQ
-254 TGRIKKKNNN
+254 GRIKKKNNN

-275 IDLQELTHS
+275 LNLQELTHS

-299 LAEILK
+299 FAELLK
-305 ESFKVLSYADH
+305 ESFQVLSFEDH

-327 LMLRLKGEKTTLSLT
+327 LNMRLKGVKTTLSLT

-359 ENAPQACRSA
+359 ENAPQACRST

-378 VLVDGECAK
+378 VLVDGDCAK
-387 TTFSELLD
+387 TTFNELLD

-435 VGAKINGETKPL
+435 VGAKIDGETKPL
-447 STPLLS
+447 STPLNS

-464 ATPNPDWLS
+464 ASPNPDWLS

-482 ALQNILRDQDQDEQ
+482 AIQNILRNQDIDEQ
-496 RLVGQQA
+496 RMVGEQA

-511 NRSVSDLSLADWEN
+511 NRSIQDLNESDWNNILQ
-525 LLNWRHLNDKE
+525 WRHIPTRERLY
-536 QLFEQIAVGDL
+536 EQIAVGDL

-556 FSQDTIQTSNNSS
+556 FAQDTEYNTSSN
-569 RLILGTD
+569 RLIQGTE
-576 GIDVKYAHCCN
+576 GVDVKYAHCCN

-596 HLSRRGL
+596 HLTRRGL
-603 IVHRARCH
+603 IVHRARCA
-611 NLLHEQQQH
+611 NLLHEQHLH
-620 PENIMPLQWTTEDS
+620 PENIMPLHWTDEDN
-634 EDISFTAYLCLN
+634 EDISFTAYLSIEIP
-646 MLLNDE
+646 MNDE
-652 QISELIYLCR
+652 QISDLIYQCR
-662 KEKVGVE
+662 KAHSGVE
-669 TVRSHEDKTYV
+669 SVRNYEGKTYV
-680 NIVVHNRKQIAE
+680 NVVVHNRKQIAQL
-692 VIRNLRM
+692 IRDLRM
-699 HFGFPRISRLAQP
+699 QYGFPRINRLPQP
-712 IAITESAKVAS
+712 ISIAEASKAS

>member
-1 MHFIKALTVPI
+1 
-12 VISAVKGCSMPGP
+12 MPGP
-25 MVSQAKQQ
+25 QVSQARQQ
-33 LNAIIDAYLSVS
+33 LKIIIDAYLDAS

-50 LVACDYADTAHD
+50 LAACDYADLAHD
-62 GVARKSGEPYIL
+62 GVTRKSGEPYIL

-79 SCILA
+79 SSILS

-103 DTEFTKQDITEK
+103 DTEFNKDDIAEK
-115 FGLTVAELVDG
+115 FGRTVAELVDG
-126 VTKLSQSSDK
+126 VTKLSHSSDK

-171 LGALRPDKRARIAQ
+171 LGSLRPDKRMRIAQ
-185 ETFEIFVPMAR
+185 ETSDIFVPMAR
-196 LVGMNEMAD
+196 IVGMNEMAD

-211 YQNLDLDMYNN
+211 YQNLDLDMFNN

-232 KRCEYQTKWENNLTT
+232 KRCEYQSLWEKNLTE
-247 LLEQHQI
+247 LLQQHQI
-254 TGRIKKKNNN
+254 SGRIKKKNNN
-264 IELLRHFVKND
+264 IELLRHFVKNE

-291 QSIADCDR
+291 QSIDPCDR
-299 LAEILK
+299 LAEILR
-305 ESFKVLSYADH
+305 ENFQILHYEDH

-327 LMLRLKGEKTTLSLT
+327 LMMRLKGEKTTLSLT

-347 MRKAARFGVVLG
+347 MRKAARFGVILG

-378 VLVDGECAK
+378 VLIDGACAK
-387 TTFSELLD
+387 TTFSDLLD

-409 HLHELPQGATA
+409 HLHELPQGATV

-435 VGAKINGETKPL
+435 VGAKINGEIKPL
-447 STPLLS
+447 STPLVS

-482 ALQNILRDQDQDEQ
+482 AIQNILRDQDIEEQ
-496 RLVGQQA
+496 QLVGQQA

-511 NRSVSDLSLADWEN
+511 NRSITDLTDADW
-525 LLNWRHLNDKE
+525 LDILQWRHIESQE

-556 FSQDTIQTSNNSS
+556 FAQGQNIDPQAST
-569 RLILGTD
+569 RLIQGTE
-576 GIDVKYAHCCN
+576 GVDVKYAHCCN

-611 NLLHEQQQH
+611 NLLHEQHLH
-620 PENIMPLQWTTEDS
+620 PENIMPLHWTSDDAN
-634 EDISFTAYLCLN
+634 DISFTAYLSVD
-646 MLLNDE
+646 MVMNDE
-652 QISELIYLCR
+652 QISDLIYQCR
-662 KEKVGVE
+662 KEKTGVE
-669 TVRSHEDKTYV
+669 MVHSHEGKTYV
-680 NIVVHNRKQIAE
+680 NIVVHNRKQIAQI
-692 VIRNLRM
+692 IRDLRM
-699 HFGFPRISRLAQP
+699 HFGFPRITRLAQP
-712 IAITESAKVAS
+712 INISEASKAS

>member
-1 MHFIKALTVPI
+1 
-12 VISAVKGCSMPGP
+12 MPGP
-25 MVSQAKQQ
+25 QVSQARQQ
-33 LNAIIDAYLSVS
+33 LKIIIDAYLDAS

-50 LVACDYADTAHD
+50 LAACDYADLAHD
-62 GVARKSGEPYIL
+62 GVTRKSGEPYIL

-79 SCILA
+79 SSILS

-103 DTEFTKQDITEK
+103 DTEFNKDDIAEK
-115 FGLTVAELVDG
+115 FGRTVAELVDG
-126 VTKLSQSSDK
+126 VTKLSHSSDK

-171 LGALRPDKRARIAQ
+171 LGSLRPDKRMRIAQ
-185 ETFEIFVPMAR
+185 ETSDIFVPMAR
-196 LVGMNEMAD
+196 IVGMNEMAD

-211 YQNLDLDMYNN
+211 YQNLDLDMFNN

-232 KRCEYQTKWENNLTT
+232 KRCEYQSLWEKNLTE
-247 LLEQHQI
+247 LLQQHQI
-254 TGRIKKKNNN
+254 SGRIKKKNNN

-299 LAEILK
+299 LAEILR
-305 ESFKVLSYADH
+305 ENFQILHYEDH

-327 LMLRLKGEKTTLSLT
+327 LMMRLKGEKTTLSLT

-347 MRKAARFGVVLG
+347 MRKAARFGVILG

-378 VLVDGECAK
+378 VLIDGACAK
-387 TTFSELLD
+387 TTFSDLLD

-409 HLHELPQGATA
+409 HLHELPQGATV

-435 VGAKINGETKPL
+435 VGAKINGEIKPL
-447 STPLLS
+447 STPLIS

-482 ALQNILRDQDQDEQ
+482 AIQNILRDQDIEEQ
-496 RLVGQQA
+496 QLVGQQA

-511 NRSVSDLSLADWEN
+511 NRSITDLTDADW
-525 LLNWRHLNDKE
+525 LDILQWRHIESQE

-556 FSQDTIQTSNNSS
+556 FAQGQNIDPQSS
-569 RLILGTD
+569 TRLIQGTE
-576 GIDVKYAHCCN
+576 GVDVKYAHCCN

-611 NLLHEQQQH
+611 NLLHEQHLH
-620 PENIMPLQWTTEDS
+620 PENIMPLHWTSDDAN
-634 EDISFTAYLCLN
+634 DISFTAYLSVD
-646 MLLNDE
+646 MVMNDE
-652 QISELIYLCR
+652 QISDLIYQCR
-662 KEKVGVE
+662 KEKTGVE
-669 TVRSHEDKTYV
+669 MVHSHEGKTYV
-680 NIVVHNRKQIAE
+680 NIVVHNRKQIAQI
-692 VIRNLRM
+692 IRDLRM
-699 HFGFPRISRLAQP
+699 HFGFPRITRLAQP
-712 IAITESAKVAS
+712 INISEASKAS

>member
-1 MHFIKALTVPI
+1 
-12 VISAVKGCSMPGP
+12 MPGEE
-25 MVSQAKQQ
+25 VSQAKQQ
-33 LNAIIDAYLSVS
+33 LKLIIDPYLSVNE
-45 DVERV
+45 VEKV
-50 LVACDYADTAHD
+50 LAACDFGDLAHT
-62 GVARKSGEPYIL
+62 GITRKSGEPYIL

-84 HMRLDAETLM
+84 NMRLDPETLM

-103 DTEFTKQDITEK
+103 DTQYTKDDIIER
-115 FGLTVAELVDG
+115 FGQTVAELVDG

-185 ETFEIFVPMAR
+185 ETFDIFVPMAR

-205 NLEHLC
+205 NLENLC
-211 YQNLDLDMYNN
+211 YQNLDLDMFDN
-222 VQEALLQTKP
+222 VQNALLQTKP
-232 KRCEYQTKWENNLTT
+232 ERCKYQSIWEQNLAE
-247 LLEQHQI
+247 LLHNYHIQ
-254 TGRIKKKNNN
+254 GRIKKKNNN
-264 IELLRHFVKND
+264 IELLRHFVKNEM
-275 IDLQELTHS
+275 DLQELTHS
-284 HAFEIIL
+284 HAFEIVL

-299 LAEILK
+299 LVAALK
-305 ESFKVLSYADH
+305 ENFQVIQYQDH

-327 LMLRLKGEKTTLSLT
+327 LMIKLKGEKTTLSLT

-359 ENAPQACRSA
+359 ENAPQTCRSA

-378 VLVDGECAK
+378 TLIDGECAK
-387 TTFSELLD
+387 TTFNDLLD

-409 HLHELPQGATA
+409 QLHELPQGATV

-435 VGAKINGETKPL
+435 VGAKVDGEIKPL
-447 STPLLS
+447 STPLVS

-482 ALQNILRDQDQDEQ
+482 ALQHVLKDQDIEEQ
-496 RLVGQQA
+496 RLVGAQA
-503 LNRALKLF
+503 LSRALKLF
-511 NRSVSDLSLADWEN
+511 NRSINDLSDADWLD
-525 LLNWRHLNDKE
+525 LLQWRHIDNKDA
-536 QLFEQIAVGDL
+536 LFEQIAVGDL

-556 FSQDTIQTSNNSS
+556 FANDKHTRAENSD
-569 RLILGTD
+569 RLIQGTE

-587 PVLGDPIQG
+587 PILGDPIQG
-596 HLSRRGL
+596 HLTRRGL
-603 IVHRARCH
+603 IVHRIRCH
-611 NLLHEQQQH
+611 NLLHEQHLH
-620 PENIMPLQWTTEDS
+620 PENIMPLQWKAD
-634 EDISFTAYLCLN
+634 DVDDVRFTAYLAIY
-646 MLLNDE
+646 MAMNDE
-652 QISELIYLCR
+652 QVSDLIYQCR
-662 KEKVGVE
+662 KNNAGVE
-669 TVRSHEDKTYV
+669 MVHSNEQRTFV
-680 NIVVHNRKQIAE
+680 NIVVNNRKHIAK
-692 VIRNLRM
+692 VIRDLRM
-699 HFGFPRISRLAQP
+699 HYGFPRIERLDAPAPQME
-712 IAITESAKVAS
+712 ISKVS

>member
-1 MHFIKALTVPI
+1 
-12 VISAVKGCSMPGP
+12 MPGP
-25 MVSQAKQQ
+25 QVSQAKQQ
-33 LNAIIDAYLSVS
+33 LEIIIDAYLSES

-50 LVACDYADTAHD
+50 LAACDYADMAHD
-62 GVARKSGEPYIL
+62 GIVRKSGEPYIL

-84 HMRLDAETLM
+84 HMRLDTETLM

-103 DTEFTKQDITEK
+103 DTEFNKDDISK
-115 FGLTVAELVDG
+115 IFGFTVAELVDG
-126 VTKLSQSSDK
+126 VTKLSHSSDK

-149 ATLQDPRVIII
+149 ATLQDPRVIIV

-171 LGALRPDKRARIAQ
+171 LDALRPDKRARIAR

-196 LVGMNEMAD
+196 IVGMNEMAD

-222 VQEALLQTKP
+222 VQTALQETKP
-232 KRCEYQTKWENNLTT
+232 KRCEYQAKWEKNLTE
-247 LLEQHQI
+247 LLQQHAIQ
-254 TGRIKKKNNN
+254 GRIKKKNNN

-299 LAEILK
+299 LAEILTQ
-305 ESFKVLSYADH
+305 SFKIQSYEDH

-327 LMLRLKGEKTTLSLT
+327 LMMRLKGEETTLSLT

-359 ENAPQACRSA
+359 ESAPQACRSA

-420 VDFAYSASLFLGNHA
+420 VDFAYAASLFLGNHA
-435 VGAKINGETKPL
+435 VGAKINNETKPL
-447 STPLLS
+447 STPLVS
-453 GQVIEIITDVL
+453 GQVVEIITDVL

-482 ALQNILRDQDQDEQ
+482 AIQNILRDQDPDEQ

-511 NRSVSDLSLADWEN
+511 HRSIRDLTEADWKN
-525 LLNWRHLNDKE
+525 LLEWRHVSSKE

-556 FSQDTIQTSNNSS
+556 FAQDQHQNIASS
-569 RLILGTD
+569 DRLIQGTE
-576 GIDVKYAHCCN
+576 GVDVKYAHCCN

-596 HLSRRGL
+596 HLTRRGL

-611 NLLHEQQQH
+611 NLLHEQHQH
-620 PENIMPLQWTTEDS
+620 PENIMLLQWTSDDL
-634 EDISFTAYLCLN
+634 EDISFTAYLCIDLA
-646 MLLNDE
+646 MDDE
-652 QISELIYLCR
+652 QISDLIYQCR
-662 KEKVGVE
+662 KAHSGVE
-669 TVRSHEDKTYV
+669 MVRTQDEQTYV
-680 NIVVHNRKQIAE
+680 NIVVHNRKQIAQI
-692 VIRNLRM
+692 IRDLRM
-699 HFGFPRISRLAQP
+699 YFGFPRITRLTQP
-712 IAITESAKVAS
+712 VILSEASKAS

>member
-1 MHFIKALTVPI
+1 
-12 VISAVKGCSMPGP
+12 MPGP
-25 MVSQAKQQ
+25 QVSQAKQQ
-33 LNAIIDAYLSVS
+33 LKIIIDAYLSAS

-50 LVACDYADTAHD
+50 LVACDYADIAHD
-62 GVARKSGEPYIL
+62 GITRKSGEPYIL

-79 SCILA
+79 SSILS

-103 DTEFTKQDITEK
+103 DTDFNKEDITEK
-115 FGLTVAELVDG
+115 FGRTVAELVDG
-126 VTKLSQSSDK
+126 VTKLSHSSDK

-171 LGALRPDKRARIAQ
+171 LGSLRPDKRARIAQ
-185 ETFEIFVPMAR
+185 ETFDIFVPMAR
-196 LVGMNEMAD
+196 IVGMNEMAD

-211 YQNLDLDMYNN
+211 YQNLDLDMFNN
-222 VQEALLQTKP
+222 VQDALLQTKP
-232 KRCEYQTKWENNLTT
+232 KRCEYQSIWEKNLTE
-247 LLEQHQI
+247 LLQQHQI

-299 LAEILK
+299 LAEILR
-305 ESFKVLSYADH
+305 ENFQILHYEDH

-327 LMLRLKGEKTTLSLT
+327 LMMRLKGEKTTLSLT

-387 TTFSELLD
+387 TTFSDLLD

-435 VGAKINGETKPL
+435 VGAKINGETRPL
-447 STPLLS
+447 STPLVS

-482 ALQNILRDQDQDEQ
+482 AIQNILRDQDIEEQ
-496 RLVGQQA
+496 QLVGQQA

-511 NRSVSDLSLADWEN
+511 NRSIKDLTEADWIDI
-525 LLNWRHLNDKE
+525 LQWRHIESKE
-536 QLFEQIAVGDL
+536 HLFEQIAVGDL

-556 FSQDTIQTSNNSS
+556 FAQGQSLDNQSS
-569 RLILGTD
+569 TRLIQGTE
-576 GIDVKYAHCCN
+576 GVDVKYAHCCN

-611 NLLHEQQQH
+611 NLLHEQHLH
-620 PENIMPLQWTTEDS
+620 PENIMPLHWTSEDFD
-634 EDISFTAYLCLN
+634 DISFTAYLSID
-646 MLLNDE
+646 MLMNDE
-652 QISELIYLCR
+652 QISDLIYQCR
-662 KEKVGVE
+662 KEKTGVE
-669 TVRSHEDKTYV
+669 MVHAHEGKTYV
-680 NIVVHNRKQIAE
+680 HIVVHNRKQIAQI
-692 VIRNLRM
+692 IRDLRM
-699 HFGFPRISRLAQP
+699 HFGFPRITRLAQP
-712 IAITESAKVAS
+712 INIAEASKAS

>member
-1 MHFIKALTVPI
+1 
-12 VISAVKGCSMPGP
+12 MPGP
-25 MVSQAKQQ
+25 QVSQARQQ
-33 LNAIIDAYLSVS
+33 LKIIIDAYLDAS

-50 LVACDYADTAHD
+50 LAACDYADLAHD
-62 GVARKSGEPYIL
+62 GVTRKSGEPYIL

-79 SCILA
+79 SSILS
-84 HMRLDAETLM
+84 HLRLDAETHM

-103 DTEFTKQDITEK
+103 DTEFNKDDIAEK
-115 FGLTVAELVDG
+115 FGRTVAELVDG
-126 VTKLSQSSDK
+126 VTKLSHSSDK

-171 LGALRPDKRARIAQ
+171 LGSLRPDKRMRIAQ
-185 ETFEIFVPMAR
+185 ETSDIFVPMAR
-196 LVGMNEMAD
+196 IVGMNEMAD

-211 YQNLDLDMYNN
+211 YQNLDLDMFNN

-232 KRCEYQTKWENNLTT
+232 KRCEYQSLWEKNLTE
-247 LLEQHQI
+247 LLQQHQI
-254 TGRIKKKNNN
+254 SGRIKKKNNN

-299 LAEILK
+299 LAEILR
-305 ESFKVLSYADH
+305 ENFQILHYEDH

-327 LMLRLKGEKTTLSLT
+327 LMMRLKGEKTTLSLT

-347 MRKAARFGVVLG
+347 MRKAARFGVILG

-378 VLVDGECAK
+378 VLIDGACAK
-387 TTFSELLD
+387 TTFSDLLD

-409 HLHELPQGATA
+409 HLHELPQGATV

-435 VGAKINGETKPL
+435 VGAKINGEIKPL
-447 STPLLS
+447 PTPLVS

-482 ALQNILRDQDQDEQ
+482 AIQNILRDQDIEEQ
-496 RLVGQQA
+496 QLVGQQA
-503 LNRALKLF
+503 INRALKLF
-511 NRSVSDLSLADWEN
+511 NRSITVLTDADW
-525 LLNWRHLNDKE
+525 LDILQWRHIESQE

-556 FSQDTIQTSNNSS
+556 FAQGQNIDPQAST
-569 RLILGTD
+569 RLIQGTE
-576 GIDVKYAHCCN
+576 GVDVKYAHCCT

-611 NLLHEQQQH
+611 NLLHEQHLH
-620 PENIMPLQWTTEDS
+620 PENIMPLHWTSDDAN
-634 EDISFTAYLCLN
+634 DISFTAYLSVD
-646 MLLNDE
+646 MVMNDE
-652 QISELIYLCR
+652 QISDLIYQCR
-662 KEKVGVE
+662 KEKTGVE
-669 TVRSHEDKTYV
+669 MVHSHEGKTYV
-680 NIVVHNRKQIAE
+680 NIVVHNRKQIAQI
-692 VIRNLRM
+692 IRDLRM
-699 HFGFPRISRLAQP
+699 HFGFPRITRLAQP
-712 IAITESAKVAS
+712 INISEASKAS

>member
-1 MHFIKALTVPI
+1 
-12 VISAVKGCSMPGP
+12 MPGP
-25 MVSQAKQQ
+25 QVSQARQQ
-33 LNAIIDAYLSVS
+33 LKIIIDAYLDAS

-50 LVACDYADTAHD
+50 LAPCDYADLAHD
-62 GVARKSGEPYIL
+62 GVTRKSGEPYIL

-79 SCILA
+79 SSILS

-103 DTEFTKQDITEK
+103 DTEFNKDDIAEK
-115 FGLTVAELVDG
+115 FGRTVAELVDG
-126 VTKLSQSSDK
+126 VTKLSHSSDK

-171 LGALRPDKRARIAQ
+171 LGSLRPDKRMRIAQ
-185 ETFEIFVPMAR
+185 ETSDIFVPMAR
-196 LVGMNEMAD
+196 IVGMNEMAD

-211 YQNLDLDMYNN
+211 YQNLDLDMFNN

-232 KRCEYQTKWENNLTT
+232 KRCEYQSLWEKNLTE
-247 LLEQHQI
+247 LLQQHQI
-254 TGRIKKKNNN
+254 SGRIKKKNNN

-299 LAEILK
+299 LAEILR
-305 ESFKVLSYADH
+305 ENFQILHYEDH

-327 LMLRLKGEKTTLSLT
+327 LMMRLKGEKTTLSLT

-347 MRKAARFGVVLG
+347 MRKAARFGVILG

-378 VLVDGECAK
+378 VLIDGACAK
-387 TTFSELLD
+387 TTFSDLLD

-409 HLHELPQGATA
+409 HLHELPQGATV

-435 VGAKINGETKPL
+435 VGAKINGEIKPL
-447 STPLLS
+447 STPLVS

-482 ALQNILRDQDQDEQ
+482 AIQNILRDQDIEEQ
-496 RLVGQQA
+496 QLVGQQA

-511 NRSVSDLSLADWEN
+511 NRSITDLTDADW
-525 LLNWRHLNDKE
+525 LDILQWRHIESQE

-556 FSQDTIQTSNNSS
+556 FAQGQNIDPQAST
-569 RLILGTD
+569 RLIQGTE
-576 GIDVKYAHCCN
+576 GVDVKYAHCCN

-611 NLLHEQQQH
+611 NLLHEQHLH
-620 PENIMPLQWTTEDS
+620 PENIMPLHWTSDDAN
-634 EDISFTAYLCLN
+634 DISFTAYLSID
-646 MLLNDE
+646 MVMNDE
-652 QISELIYLCR
+652 QISDLIYQCR
-662 KEKVGVE
+662 KEKTGVE
-669 TVRSHEDKTYV
+669 MVHSHEGKTYV
-680 NIVVHNRKQIAE
+680 NIVVHNRKQIAQI
-692 VIRNLRM
+692 IRDLRM
-699 HFGFPRISRLAQP
+699 HFGFPRITRLAQP
-712 IAITESAKVAS
+712 INISEASKAS